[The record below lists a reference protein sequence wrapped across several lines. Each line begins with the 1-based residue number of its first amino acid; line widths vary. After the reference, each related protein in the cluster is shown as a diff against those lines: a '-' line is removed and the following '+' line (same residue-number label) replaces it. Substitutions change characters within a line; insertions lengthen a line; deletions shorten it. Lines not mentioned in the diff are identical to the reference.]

1 MEVEVLAYALHRH
14 GTSVAA
20 EDTRM
25 LKELA
30 YECPN
35 ERNTTVASGFRS
47 CSILT
52 QMHFACIRAE
62 IDFRHIADEE

>member
-1 MEVEVLAYALHRH
+1 
-14 GTSVAA
+14 
-20 EDTRM
+20 M

-35 ERNTTVASGFRS
+35 GGNTTVVSGFRS

-62 IDFRHIADEE
+62 IDFRHIADEERVATTMALPQALVYGQWKDEN